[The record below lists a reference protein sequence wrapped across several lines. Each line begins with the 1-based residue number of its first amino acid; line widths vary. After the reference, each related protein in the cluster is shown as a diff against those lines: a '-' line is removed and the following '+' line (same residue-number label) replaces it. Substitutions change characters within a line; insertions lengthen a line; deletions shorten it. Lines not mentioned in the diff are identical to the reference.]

1 MLVSSVLRSSAALAV
16 VLAVAACRPSFDIRK
31 FTTDSALYEA
41 SVRELQR
48 RNWDNAASGFERLT
62 IELPA
67 RDTLMPRSLFY
78 LGRARQ
84 GKKEWL
90 LAAQAFTRVTES
102 FPDDTLADDAL
113 FEAGVSYGRL
123 WRKPSLDAQY
133 GETAIATLRM
143 MQGMYP
149 NSPLHDDAQRE
160 VDRLTNWLAT
170 KAYETGMFYLRR
182 KAYDPAII
190 YFKDVLRLYPAAPTA
205 REAGVKLV
213 EAYSAINYREEVTEQ
228 CASLREKYPGASDVR
243 EACGSAPATAQT
255 PTP

>member
-1 MLVSSVLRSSAALAV
+1 MPVNSRVRTLVVILIGL
-16 VLAVAACRPSFDIRK
+16 AACRTGFDLKR
-31 FTTDSALYEA
+31 FTQDTALYQA
-41 SVRELQR
+41 ALRELQR
-48 RNWDNAASGFERLT
+48 RHWDNAVAGFEKLT

-67 RDTLMPRSLFY
+67 RDTLMPKAHFY

-113 FEAGVSYGRL
+113 YEAGVSYARM
-123 WRKPSLDAQY
+123 WRKPELDAQY
-133 GETAIATLRM
+133 GETAISTLRM

-149 NSPLHDDAQRE
+149 NSPLNVNAQRE
-160 VDRLTNWLAT
+160 IDRLTNWLGT
-170 KAYETGMFYLRR
+170 KAYETGMFYMRR

-190 YFKDVLRLYPAAPTA
+190 YFKDVLRLYPTAPVA
-205 REAGVKLV
+205 RDAGIRLV
-213 EAYSAINYREEVTEQ
+213 EAYNEINYREEAREQ
-228 CASLREKYPGASDVR
+228 CATLRESYPSSAEVR
-243 EACGSAPATAQT
+243 EVCGNAPATAQT